1 MTFGESLQHCGQST
15 EKCGSKWSET
25 DRKLYWNGLFSFQ
38 ALWHSAITN
47 YLTVHLFS
55 ALCKG
60 VIKAKVNCRQF
71 LLLCIYTLLLKSIEK
86 KEFKYKWCH
95 CVRAQKP
102 QSDLLEHNGLLLP
115 DGVDG
120 VALRCLGLERFPL
133 SVDWQAEHVD
143 LHVRAHFLIWQE
155 LAWDDLEGRKQ
166 SQTDSKKKKDK
177 TQRARRRHELHRHK
191 KTNTHLHRQ
200 RVGDDPV
207 HCALSERVEVFV
219 RPPHELWFESVA
231 TFPVVF
237 IHAQVQLHGQIC
249 GGRTD

>member
-15 EKCGSKWSET
+15 EKCGSKWSEI

-60 VIKAKVNCRQF
+60 VIKAKVNRRQF

-102 QSDLLEHNGLLLP
+102 QSNLLEHNGLLLP

-133 SVDWQAEHVD
+133 GVDRQAEHVD

-166 SQTDSKKKKDK
+166 SETDSKKKKK
-177 TQRARRRHELHRHK
+177 KIKHRERDGDMSF
-191 KTNTHLHRQ
+191 TNTKRPTHTFTDSVLATIPST
-200 RVGDDPV
+200 V
-207 HCALSERVEVFV
+207 LSVKGSKC
-219 RPPHELWFESVA
+219 LS
-231 TFPVVF
+231 
-237 IHAQVQLHGQIC
+237 
-249 GGRTD
+249 GRLMNSGLSL